1 MPCLTSA
8 AEEPAENNIPSFSIA
23 VVSSSYGFSAIPSP
37 KGVFFFHFLSSHFIS
52 QSGDH
57 STVVSRVH
65 LVRFSGIQ
73 KYF

>member
-1 MPCLTSA
+1 MPCLMSA
-8 AEEPAENNIPSFSIA
+8 AEDLQRTISHHFQLQLNLLVMD
-23 VVSSSYGFSAIPSP
+23 VVQFLHL
-37 KGVFFFHFLSSHFIS
+37 KEFFFHFLSSHFIS
-52 QSGDH
+52 QRGDH